1 MAEQENFPPRLTR
14 AALKRASAMEISSS
28 QPLAKKNRVA
38 LSDLPNLT
46 NAGSARTGAVQ
57 SKPSRTRAKKKEQD
71 LKLGESSCK
80 EIEVANVS
88 SHVADTIDKE
98 IEVEDPQMVA
108 PYASDIYQYL
118 RSMEVGLGF

>member
-1 MAEQENFPPRLTR
+1 MAERENFPPRLTR

-57 SKPSRTRAKKKEQD
+57 SKPNRTRAKKKEQD
-71 LKLGESSCK
+71 LKLGKSSCK

-88 SHVADTIDKE
+88 IPVADTIDKE

-118 RSMEVGLGF
+118 RSMEVGP